1 MRGVASQHEGDPVG
15 ATDLFVPVL
24 SRVWLAPVGTAA
36 PAGPTIAMTDP
47 WADVGH
53 FTPDSLNWETS
64 PEFEEAKSAQS
75 DYPIASWQTGDG
87 ATLEVDLYEWT
98 AANFRAVFGGGE
110 FTKITP
116 AGDPAPPPYFKF
128 TPPKVG
134 GRDEVA
140 VVVELINGDRHLR
153 RIIPRAQQVEGVTQS
168 LNKTEASVLPL
179 RLKVLGSDIADAF
192 YDLSDFEAFDPS

>member
-1 MRGVASQHEGDPVG
+1 MAT
-15 ATDLFVPVL
+15 TDLFVPLL

-36 PAGPTIAMTDP
+36 PAGPTIAMDED
-47 WADVGH
+47 WRDVGH

-75 DYPIASWQTGDG
+75 DYAIASWQTGDG

-98 AANFRAVFGGGE
+98 GANFQAVFGGGTI
-110 FTKITP
+110 TKITP

-128 TPPKVG
+128 VPPKVG
-134 GRDEVA
+134 ARDEVA
-140 VVVELINGDRHLR
+140 VVVELINGGRHMR

-168 LNKTEASVLPL
+168 LNKTEASILPL
-179 RLKVLGSDIADAF
+179 RLKVLGSDLADPF
-192 YDLSDFEAFDPS
+192 YDLSDFDSFDPTP